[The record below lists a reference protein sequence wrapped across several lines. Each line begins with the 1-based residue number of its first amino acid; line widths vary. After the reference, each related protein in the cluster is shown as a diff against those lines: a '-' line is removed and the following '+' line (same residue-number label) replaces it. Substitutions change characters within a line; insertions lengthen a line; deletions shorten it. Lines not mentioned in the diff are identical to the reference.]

1 MSDKHTIIKE
11 LVQKRERLRRAI
23 QEKAGLETQ
32 LLMEYLDI
40 RHDELKAEFQDIKDA
55 YESVRGM
62 GTLIKWMAGLGAS
75 CAVIWAAIHG
85 RTPS

>member
-1 MSDKHTIIKE
+1 MSDKQTIIKE
-11 LVQKRERLRRAI
+11 LVEKRERLRRAI

-40 RHDELKAEFQDIKDA
+40 RHDELKAEFQDIKNA

-62 GTLIKWMAGLGAS
+62 GTLIKWTAGLGAS